1 MPVTTA
7 PTTLDGGRTATG
19 NSFYDSLEML
29 CIVRFDG
36 RVTEANASLLDALG
50 YAESDLVGS
59 SSLDYVHPCDQEDTL
74 ARSAE
79 ILTGIDVILF
89 ENRYRCQD
97 GTYRWLAWSA
107 RSDPDEEQVHCAAR
121 DVTESRRHRDLV
133 DKLLI
138 ELERSNTDLAQ
149 FAYVASHDLSEP
161 LRMVSSYVQLL
172 ADRYSGQLDADA
184 DEFIGYVVDGVTRM
198 KALIDDLLAYSRS
211 GVDVAVRRRVDC
223 GTLVRSAVE
232 DLKLVIGDSGATI
245 EVGELPV
252 VDADP
257 GQLSQLFQNLL
268 SNALKFVSADV
279 PARVLVTAERWQDAW
294 CFSVADNGIG
304 IAAAHRERVFL
315 MFKRLHGRSQYPGT
329 GIGLAL
335 CHKIVTR
342 FGGRIWLAEGSEEGC
357 EFRFT
362 LPDLVPPTEAVA

>member
-1 MPVTTA
+1 MTSGPIA
-7 PTTLDGGRTATG
+7 LSDGPTRTG
-19 NSFYDSLEML
+19 SFFYDSLEML
-29 CIVRFDG
+29 CIVQFNG
-36 RVTEANASLLDALG
+36 HVTEANTSLLDALG

-59 SSLDYVHPCDQEDTL
+59 LSLDHVHPEDQEDTL
-74 ARSAE
+74 ARAVE
-79 ILTGIDVILF
+79 ILGGSDVALF
-89 ENRYRCQD
+89 ENRYRCRD
-97 GTYRWLAWSA
+97 GSYRWLAWSA
-107 RSDPDEEQVHCAAR
+107 RSEYSEGLVYCAAR

-133 DKLLI
+133 DKLLV

-172 ADRYSGQLDADA
+172 SGRYAGQLDPDA
-184 DEFIGYVVDGVTRM
+184 DEFIGYVVDGVARM

-232 DLKLVIGDSGATI
+232 DLKMVIGDSGATI
-245 EVGELPV
+245 EVGDLPV
-252 VDADP
+252 VDGDP
-257 GQLSQLFQNLL
+257 GQLSQLFMNLL
-268 SNALKFVSADV
+268 SNAVKFVAPDI
-279 PARVLVTAERWQDAW
+279 PARVRVNAERWNGAW
-294 CFSVADNGIG
+294 CFSVSDNGIG

-315 MFKRLHGRSQYPGT
+315 MFKRLHGRSLYPGT

-342 FGGRIWLAEGSEEGC
+342 FGGKIWLAEGSEGGC
-357 EFRFT
+357 EFLFT
-362 LPDLVPPTEAVA
+362 LPDLAPPTEAVE

>member
-1 MPVTTA
+1 
-7 PTTLDGGRTATG
+7 
-19 NSFYDSLEML
+19 ML
-29 CIVRFDG
+29 CIVQFDG
-36 RVTEANASLLDALG
+36 RVTEANASLLDTLG
-50 YAESDLVGS
+50 CAESELVGS
-59 SSLDYVHPCDQEDTL
+59 VSLDHIHPEDQQDTL
-74 ARSAE
+74 SRAAE
-79 ILTGIDVILF
+79 LLTGANVALY
-89 ENRYRCQD
+89 ENRYRCHD
-97 GTYRWLAWSA
+97 GSYRWLAWSA
-107 RSDPDEEQVHCAAR
+107 RSEPGEAQVHCAAR
-121 DVTESRRHRDLV
+121 DVTESRTHRDLV

-172 ADRYSGQLDADA
+172 AGRYTGQLDDDA

-211 GVDVAVRRRVDC
+211 GVDVVVRRRVDC
-223 GTLVRSAVE
+223 GVLVDSAVA

-245 EVGELPV
+245 EVGDLPIV
-252 VDADP
+252 YGDP

-268 SNALKFVSADV
+268 SNALKFVAADV
-279 PARVLVTAERWQDAW
+279 PARVRVNAERWPDAW

-304 IAAAHRERVFL
+304 IAEAHRERVFL

-335 CHKIVTR
+335 CQKIVTR
-342 FGGRIWLAEGSEEGC
+342 FGGKIWLAEGSEQGC
-357 EFRFT
+357 EFLFT
-362 LPDLVPPTEAVA
+362 IPDLAAPSELVT